1 MKEEYEKSMIALNLY
16 IKVTKSIPSEI
27 QWNNYATQEKLL
39 SSKSLEYYNGVKFNK
54 LCRKITKQRN

>member
-27 QWNNYATQEKLL
+27 QWNNYAIQEKLL